1 MVRISEN
8 IRYLG
13 VTLDSRLRFDSHL
26 EKLVLRV
33 EGVASLLGRIFSN
46 VRRMQRHGNYTSGPC
61 VCMEFLYGDRL
72 WRKKVLGGVAQ
83 CGFIIINE
91 VIMTLEFT

>member
-1 MVRISEN
+1 
-8 IRYLG
+8 
-13 VTLDSRLRFDSHL
+13 
-26 EKLVLRV
+26 
-33 EGVASLLGRIFSN
+33 
-46 VRRMQRHGNYTSGPC
+46 
-61 VCMEFLYGDRL
+61 MEFLYGDRL